1 MFTEWT
7 FDTGETSMID
17 WKSIKELHAT
27 KSLEKIIGSWYGLDI
42 LFADAQGR
50 VQFIQNAD
58 YSFKSPFFKLQMS
71 QSFGHDWL
79 EADVEKVFEFFNSS
93 DEISHEFNAFFP
105 GTHGFA
111 RKVVVDGENCGAI
124 IAYPY
129 FKETSTS
136 DELAKVVSKMVE
148 CGINLEEAKL
158 AVSKVKKFSGQY
170 YNEMKELVGLVAEEV
185 SSFHSEIS
193 KREARIMDLNS
204 ELGNKYRYHNLIGK
218 SKKMQQVY
226 HLLSKVANSESTIM
240 IQGENGT
247 GKEMV
252 AKAIHYNS
260 PRKDAVFVA
269 VNCSAFNDNLLD
281 SELFG
286 HVKGSFTGAIK
297 DKKGVFEVANGGT
310 LFLDEIGDTSPS
322 MQVKLLRILQ
332 EGTYMPVGATT
343 PKKVSV
349 RVIAATNRNLKEMIA
364 KGEFR
369 EDLYYRINVINVA
382 LPALRERQEDIPV
395 LMDFFLQKRCE
406 ESGLPLKTFSKKC
419 LEKMLDHKWP
429 GNVREL
435 QNEVE
440 RLVVLAGDDKNIT
453 PDMLSARILESGE
466 THTHQH
472 SHSGGSFLKGVNTNG
487 SLKEALEELEI
498 LMIREGLKRCAF
510 NKSKLAKELGI
521 SRAGLIMKVDKYGL
535 DKRALKRAAGE

>member
-1 MFTEWT
+1 
-7 FDTGETSMID
+7 MID
-17 WKSIKELHAT
+17 WKSIKELHVN
-27 KSLEKIIGSWYGLDI
+27 KKLEQIIGGWYGLDI
-42 LFADAQGR
+42 FYADSQGR
-50 VQFIQNAD
+50 VMFLTQSD
-58 YSFKSPFFKLQMS
+58 YPFKSPFFKLQMS
-71 QSFGHDWL
+71 QSFGHQWL
-79 EADVEKVFEFFNSS
+79 EADVEKVFEAFNNKA
-93 DEISHEFNAFFP
+93 DHWMEWEAFFP
-105 GTHGFA
+105 KTFGYAH
-111 RKVVVDGENCGAI
+111 KVEVDGEVQGAI
-124 IAYPY
+124 FAYPY
-129 FKETSTS
+129 FKDTASSEEI
-136 DELAKVVSKMVE
+136 DRVVAKMVE
-148 CGINLEEAKL
+148 CGMADADAREAV
-158 AVSKVKKFSGQY
+158 AKVKKFSDKDF
-170 YNEMKELVGLVAEEV
+170 NKMKELVGIVADEV
-185 SSFHSEIS
+185 ATFHSEIS

-218 SKKMQQVY
+218 SKRMQQVY
-226 HLLSKVANSESTIM
+226 HLLSKVSSSESTIM

-260 PRKDAVFVA
+260 PRKDSLFMA

-310 LFLDEIGDTSPS
+310 LFLDEIGDTTPS

-343 PKKVSV
+343 PKKVNV
-349 RVIAATNRNLKEMIA
+349 RVIAATNKNLKEMIA

-395 LMDFFLQKRCE
+395 LMDFFLQKKCE
-406 ESGLPLKTFSKKC
+406 EAGLPLKAFSKKC
-419 LEKMLDHKWP
+419 LEKMMDHRWP

-440 RLVVLAGDDKNIT
+440 RAVVLAGNEKNIT
-453 PDMLSARILESGE
+453 PDMLSAQILESGE
-466 THTHQH
+466 A
-472 SHSGGSFLKGVNTNG
+472 HSGGERSSGSGFLKGVNTSG
-487 SLKEALEELEI
+487 SLKDALEELEI

-521 SRAGLIMKVDKYGL
+521 SRAGLIMKVEKYGL
-535 DKRALKRAAGE
+535 DKRAQKRAVGE

>member
-1 MFTEWT
+1 
-7 FDTGETSMID
+7 MID
-17 WKSIKELHAT
+17 WKTIKELHVN
-27 KSLEKIIGSWYGLDI
+27 KKLEQIIGGWYGLDI
-42 LFADAQGR
+42 FYADEQGR
-50 VQFIQNAD
+50 VQFLNQAD
-58 YSFKSPFFKLQMS
+58 YPYKSPFFKLQMS

-79 EADVEKVFEFFNSS
+79 ESDVEKVFETFSKSS
-93 DEISHEFNAFFP
+93 EHWVEWESFFP
-105 GTHGFA
+105 QAFGYAH
-111 RKVVVDGENCGAI
+111 KVEVDGEVHGAI
-124 IAYPY
+124 FAYPY
-129 FKETSTS
+129 FKDTATTE
-136 DELAKVVSKMVE
+136 DMDKVVQKLCECGVPEVDAKNAVSKM
-148 CGINLEEAKL
+148 
-158 AVSKVKKFSGQY
+158 KKFS
-170 YNEMKELVGLVAEEV
+170 EKDFTKMRELVGIVADEV
-185 SSFHSEIS
+185 STFHSEIS
-193 KREARIMDLNS
+193 KRESRIMDLNS

-226 HLLSKVANSESTIM
+226 HLLSKVSNSESTIL

-260 PRKDAVFVA
+260 TRKDSLFMA

-343 PKKVSV
+343 PKKVNV
-349 RVIAATNRNLKEMIA
+349 RVIAATNKPLKEMIA

-382 LPALRERQEDIPV
+382 LPSLRERQEDIPI
-395 LMDFFLQKRCE
+395 LMDFFIQKRCE
-406 ESGLPLKTFSKKC
+406 EAGLPLKTFSKKC
-419 LEKMLDHKWP
+419 LEKMLDHAWP

-440 RLVVLAGDDKNIT
+440 RLVVLAGEDKNIT
-453 PDMLSARILESGE
+453 PDMLSARILEAGE
-466 THTHQH
+466 TH
-472 SHSGGSFLKGVNTNG
+472 SHGSSSAGGSFLKGVNTNG
-487 SLKEALEELEI
+487 SLKDALEELEI

-521 SRAGLIMKVDKYGL
+521 SRAGLIMKVEKYGL
-535 DKRALKRAAGE
+535 DKRAQKRAAGE

>member
-1 MFTEWT
+1 
-7 FDTGETSMID
+7 MID
-17 WKSIKELHAT
+17 WKSIKDLHTT
-27 KSLEKIIGSWYGLDI
+27 KSLEKIVGNWYGLDV
-42 LFADAQGR
+42 LYVDTQGR
-50 VQFIQNAD
+50 VQFVQEPG
-58 YSFKSPFFKLQMS
+58 YTFKSPFLKLQMTH
-71 QSFGHDWL
+71 SFGHDWL
-79 EADVEKVFEFFNSS
+79 ESDIEKVFEVYNSTNEES
-93 DEISHEFNAFFP
+93 FEFQAFFP
-105 GTHGFA
+105 GTYGYSH
-111 RKVVVDGENCGAI
+111 KVVVDGEFCGVV

-129 FKETSTS
+129 FKDTTTSEEQDS
-136 DELAKVVSKMVE
+136 VVQKMVE
-148 CGINLEEAKL
+148 CGIGQEDAKS
-158 AVSKVKKFSGQY
+158 AISKVKKFSGRFY
-170 YNEMKELVGLVAEEV
+170 TEMKELLYIVADEVGT
-185 SSFHSEIS
+185 FHQEIS

-226 HLLSKVANSESTIM
+226 HLLSKVSNSESTIL

-260 PRKDAVFVA
+260 PRKDAVFMA

-286 HVKGSFTGAIK
+286 HVKGAFTGAIK

-310 LFLDEIGDTSPS
+310 LFLDEIGDTTPS

-332 EGTYMPVGATT
+332 EGTYMQVGATA
-343 PKKVSV
+343 PKKVNV
-349 RVIAATNRNLKEMIA
+349 RVVAATNKNLKEMIA

-382 LPALRERQEDIPV
+382 LPSLRERQEDIPV
-395 LMDFFLQKRCE
+395 LMDFFLQKKCE
-406 ESGLPLKTFSKKC
+406 EAGMPLKSFSKKC
-419 LEKMLDHKWP
+419 LEKMLDHTWP

-440 RLVVLAGDDKNIT
+440 RLVVLAGEEKNIT
-453 PDMLSARILESGE
+453 PDMLSARIFESAEANHG
-466 THTHQH
+466 
-472 SHSGGSFLKGVNTNG
+472 SGSQGGASGFLKGVNTNG
-487 SLKEALEELEI
+487 SLKDALEELEI
-498 LMIREGLKRCAF
+498 LMIREGLKRTGF

-521 SRAGLIMKVDKYGL
+521 SRAGLIMKVEKYGL
-535 DKRALKRAAGE
+535 DKRAQKRAAGE

>member
-1 MFTEWT
+1 
-7 FDTGETSMID
+7 MID
-17 WKSIKELHAT
+17 WKSIKDLHTT
-27 KSLEKIIGSWYGLDI
+27 KSLEKIIGNWYGLDV
-42 LFADAQGR
+42 FYVDAHGKTQSLQEPGY
-50 VQFIQNAD
+50 V
-58 YSFKSPFFKLQMS
+58 YKSPFLKLQMTH
-71 QSFGHDWL
+71 SFGHDWL
-79 EADVEKVFEFFNSS
+79 EADVEKVVEFFNSS
-93 DEISHEFNAFFP
+93 SEDSFEFNAFFP
-105 GTHGFA
+105 GTYGYCH
-111 RKVVVDGENCGAI
+111 RVVVDGEFCGAV

-129 FKETSTS
+129 FKDTTSS
-136 DELAKVVSKMVE
+136 EEMEKVLHKMVE
-148 CGINLEEAKL
+148 CGIAHADAKD
-158 AVSKVKKFSGQY
+158 AISKVKKFSGKFY
-170 YNEMKELVGLVAEEV
+170 SEMKDLVYLVAEEV
-185 SSFHSEIS
+185 GTFHTEIS

-226 HLLSKVANSESTIM
+226 HLLSKVSSSESTIL

-260 PRKDAVFVA
+260 PRKDAVFMA

-343 PKKVSV
+343 PKKVNV
-349 RVIAATNRNLKEMIA
+349 RVICATNKPLKEMIA

-382 LPALRERQEDIPV
+382 LPNLRERTEDIPV

-406 ESGLPLKTFSKKC
+406 EAGVPLKTFSKKC
-419 LEKMLDHKWP
+419 LEKLLDHTWP

-440 RLVVLAGDDKNIT
+440 RLVVIAGEEKVIT
-453 PDMLSARILESGE
+453 PDMLSARILEHGDSG
-466 THTHQH
+466 HAP
-472 SHSGGSFLKGVNTNG
+472 SHGGSSFLKGVNTNG
-487 SLKEALEELEI
+487 SLKDALEELEI

-535 DKRALKRAAGE
+535 DKRAQKKAAGE

>member
-1 MFTEWT
+1 
-7 FDTGETSMID
+7 MID
-17 WKSIKELHAT
+17 WKAIKDLHTT
-27 KSLEKIIGSWYGLDI
+27 KSLEKIIGNWYGLDV
-42 LFADAQGR
+42 LYVDTQGR
-50 VQFIQNAD
+50 VQFVQEPG
-58 YSFKSPFFKLQMS
+58 YSFKSPFFKLQMTH
-71 QSFGHDWL
+71 SFGHDWL
-79 EADVEKVFEFFNSS
+79 EADIEKVFEFFNGSS
-93 DEISHEFNAFFP
+93 EMSYEFNAFFP
-105 GTHGFA
+105 GTYGYSH
-111 RKVVVDGENCGAI
+111 KVMVDDEFCGVV

-129 FKETSTS
+129 FKDTSTS
-136 DELAKVVSKMVE
+136 EEMEAVVQKMAE
-148 CGINLEEAKL
+148 CGIAQADAKD
-158 AVSKVKKFSGQY
+158 AVAKIKKFSGRFY
-170 YNEMKELVGLVAEEV
+170 SEMKELVYIVADEV
-185 SSFHSEIS
+185 GTFHQEIS
-193 KREARIMDLNS
+193 KRESRIMDLNS

-218 SKKMQQVY
+218 SKKMQMVY
-226 HLLSKVANSESTIM
+226 HLLSKVSNSESTIL

-260 PRKDAVFVA
+260 PRKDAVFMA

-286 HVKGSFTGAIK
+286 HVKGAFTGAIK

-332 EGTYMPVGATT
+332 EGTFMPVGATT
-343 PKKVSV
+343 PKKVNV
-349 RVIAATNRNLKEMIA
+349 RVVAATNKNLKEMIA

-406 ESGLPLKTFSKKC
+406 ESGYPLKTFSKKC
-419 LEKMLDHKWP
+419 LEKMLDYHWP

-440 RLVVLAGDDKNIT
+440 RLVVLAGEDKNIT
-453 PDMLSARILESGE
+453 PDMLSSRILESGE
-466 THTHQH
+466 SHSHSH
-472 SHSGGSFLKGVNTNG
+472 SHSGGSVLKGVNTNG
-487 SLKEALEELEI
+487 SLKDALEELEI
-498 LMIREGLKRCAF
+498 LMIREGLKRCGF

-521 SRAGLIMKVDKYGL
+521 SRAGLIMKVEKYGL
-535 DKRALKRAAGE
+535 DKRAQKKAVGE

>member
-1 MFTEWT
+1 
-7 FDTGETSMID
+7 
-17 WKSIKELHAT
+17 
-27 KSLEKIIGSWYGLDI
+27 
-42 LFADAQGR
+42 
-50 VQFIQNAD
+50 
-58 YSFKSPFFKLQMS
+58 
-71 QSFGHDWL
+71 
-79 EADVEKVFEFFNSS
+79 
-93 DEISHEFNAFFP
+93 
-105 GTHGFA
+105 
-111 RKVVVDGENCGAI
+111 
-124 IAYPY
+124 
-129 FKETSTS
+129 
-136 DELAKVVSKMVE
+136 
-148 CGINLEEAKL
+148 
-158 AVSKVKKFSGQY
+158 
-170 YNEMKELVGLVAEEV
+170 
-185 SSFHSEIS
+185 
-193 KREARIMDLNS
+193 MDLNS

-226 HLLSKVANSESTIM
+226 HLLSKVSSSESTIL

-260 PRKDAVFVA
+260 PRKDAVFMA

-286 HVKGSFTGAIK
+286 HVKGAFTGAIK

-343 PKKVSV
+343 PKKVNV
-349 RVIAATNRNLKEMIA
+349 RVVAATNKPLKEMIA

-382 LPALRERQEDIPV
+382 LPSLKERQEDIPI
-395 LMDFFLQKRCE
+395 LMDFFIQKRCE

-419 LEKMLDHKWP
+419 LEKMLDHTWP

-440 RLVVLAGDDKNIT
+440 RLVVLAGDDKVIT
-453 PDMLSARILESGE
+453 PDMLSSRILESTDGHHGS
-466 THTHQH
+466 TG
-472 SHSGGSFLKGVNTNG
+472 GGSGFLKGVSTTG

-498 LMIREGLKRCAF
+498 LMIREGLKRCGF

-521 SRAGLIMKVDKYGL
+521 SRAGLIMKVEKYGL
-535 DKRALKRAAGE
+535 DKRAQKRAAGE

>member
-1 MFTEWT
+1 
-7 FDTGETSMID
+7 MID
-17 WKSIKELHAT
+17 WKSIKDLHVN
-27 KSLEKIIGSWYGLDI
+27 KKLEHIIGSWYGLDV
-42 LFADAQGR
+42 FYADEQGR
-50 VQFIQNAD
+50 VQFVGQPE
-58 YSFKSPFFKLQMS
+58 YPYKSPFFRLQMTH
-71 QSFGHDWL
+71 SFGHEWL
-79 EADVEKVFEFFNSS
+79 ESDVEKVFEAFGNS
-93 DEISHEFNAFFP
+93 DEQWMEFESFFP
-105 GTHGFA
+105 QLFGYAH
-111 RKVVVDGENCGAI
+111 KVVVDGEVHGAI
-124 IAYPY
+124 FVYPY
-129 FKETSTS
+129 FKETCSS
-136 DELAKVVSKMVE
+136 EDVDKVVAKMRE
-148 CGINLEEAKL
+148 CGVTEGDAREAVGKI
-158 AVSKVKKFSGQY
+158 KKFSGRY
-170 YNEMKELVGLVAEEV
+170 FTEMKELVSIIADEV
-185 SSFHSEIS
+185 STFHLEIS

-226 HLLSKVANSESTIM
+226 HLLSKVASSESTIL

-260 PRKDAVFVA
+260 PRKDAVFMA

-286 HVKGSFTGAIK
+286 HVKGSFTGAVK

-343 PKKVSV
+343 PKKVNV
-349 RVIAATNRNLKEMIA
+349 RVIAATNKPLKEMIA

-382 LPALRERQEDIPV
+382 LPSLRERQEDIPI
-395 LMDFFLQKRCE
+395 LMDFFIQKRCE
-406 ESGLPLKTFSKKC
+406 EAGQPLKTFSKKC
-419 LEKMLDHKWP
+419 LEKMLDHAWP

-440 RLVVLAGDDKNIT
+440 RLVVLAGEDKVIT

-466 THTHQH
+466 QGHAHHGGGTV
-472 SHSGGSFLKGVNTNG
+472 GSFLKGVNTNG

-521 SRAGLIMKVDKYGL
+521 SRAGLIMKVEKYGL
-535 DKRALKRAAGE
+535 DKRAQKRAAGE

>member
-1 MFTEWT
+1 
-7 FDTGETSMID
+7 MID
-17 WKSIKELHAT
+17 WKSIKELHVN
-27 KSLEKIIGSWYGLDI
+27 KKLEHIISTWYGLDI
-42 LFADAQGR
+42 FYADELGR
-50 VQFIQNAD
+50 VQFVQQPD
-58 YSFKSPFFKLQMS
+58 YHFKSPFFKIQMS

-79 EADVEKVFEFFNSS
+79 EADVEKAFELFRDS
-93 DEISHEFNAFFP
+93 EEPWIEFESFFP
-105 GTHGFA
+105 QLFCFA
-111 RKVVVDGENCGAI
+111 HKVVVDGEIHGAI
-124 IAYPY
+124 FGYPY
-129 FKETSTS
+129 LKETSTS
-136 DELAKVVSKMVE
+136 EDFEKIIHKMKE
-148 CGINLEEAKL
+148 CGVTEDDART
-158 AVSKVKKFSGQY
+158 ACSKVKKFS
-170 YNEMKELVGLVAEEV
+170 ERDFLKMKELVNIVAEEV
-185 SSFHSEIS
+185 GTFHSEIS

-218 SKKMQQVY
+218 SKKMQMVY
-226 HLLSKVANSESTIM
+226 HLLSKVSNSESTIL

-260 PRKDAVFVA
+260 TRKDALFMA

-286 HVKGSFTGAIK
+286 HVKGAFTGAIK

-349 RVIAATNRNLKEMIA
+349 RVLAATNKNLKEMIA

-369 EDLYYRINVINVA
+369 EDLYYRINVINIA
-382 LPALRERQEDIPV
+382 IPSLRERQEDIPV
-395 LMDFFLQKRCE
+395 LMDYFIQKRCE
-406 ESGLPLKTFSKKC
+406 ESGFPLKSFSKKC
-419 LEKMLDHKWP
+419 MEKMLDYHWP

-440 RLVVLAGDDKNIT
+440 RLVVLAGEDKNIT
-453 PDMLSARILESGE
+453 PDMLSSRILEAGE
-466 THTHQH
+466 SHHH
-472 SHSGGSFLKGVNTNG
+472 SFSGGSGAPLKGINTSG
-487 SLKEALEELEI
+487 SLKDALEELEI
-498 LMIREGLKRCAF
+498 LMIREGLKRCGF

-521 SRAGLIMKVDKYGL
+521 SRAGLIMKVEKYGL
-535 DKRALKRAAGE
+535 DKRAQKRAVGE

>member
-1 MFTEWT
+1 
-7 FDTGETSMID
+7 MID
-17 WKSIKELHAT
+17 WKAIKELHTT
-27 KSLEKIIGSWYGLDI
+27 KSLEKIVGNWYGLDV
-42 LFADAQGR
+42 LYVDTQGR
-50 VQFIQNAD
+50 VQFVQDPN
-58 YSFKSPFFKLQMS
+58 YSFKSPFLKLQMTH
-71 QSFGHDWL
+71 SFGHDWL
-79 EADVEKVFEFFNSS
+79 DADVEKVFEFFNSS
-93 DEISHEFNAFFP
+93 NEETYEFGAYFP
-105 GTHGFA
+105 GTFGYSH
-111 RKVVVDGENCGAI
+111 KVVVDGEFCGAV

-129 FKETSTS
+129 FKDTSTS
-136 DELAKVVSKMVE
+136 EELEAVVGKMVE
-148 CGINLEEAKL
+148 CGISPDDAKF
-158 AVSKVKKFSGQY
+158 AISKVKKFSGRFY
-170 YNEMKELVGLVAEEV
+170 SEMKDLVAIVADEV
-185 SSFHSEIS
+185 GTFHYEIS
-193 KREARIMDLNS
+193 KRESRIMDLNS
-204 ELGNKYRYHNLIGK
+204 EIGNKYRYHNLIGK

-226 HLLSKVANSESTIM
+226 HLLSKVSNSESTIM

-260 PRKDAVFVA
+260 PRKDAVFMA

-286 HVKGSFTGAIK
+286 HVKGAFTGAIK

-332 EGTYMPVGATT
+332 EGTYLPVGATT
-343 PKKVSV
+343 PRKVNV
-349 RVIAATNRNLKEMIA
+349 RVIAATNKNLKEMIA

-382 LPALRERQEDIPV
+382 LPSLRERAEDIPV
-395 LMDFFLQKRCE
+395 LIDYFMQKRCE
-406 ESGLPLKTFSKKC
+406 EAGLPLKSLSKKA
-419 LEKMLDHKWP
+419 LEKMLDHSWP

-440 RLVVLAGDDKNIT
+440 RLVVLAGEDKTIT

-466 THTHQH
+466 SNGH
-472 SHSGGSFLKGVNTNG
+472 SHHGGGGGLKGVNTNG
-487 SLKEALEELEI
+487 SLKDALEELEI
-498 LMIREGLKRCAF
+498 LMIREGLKRCGF

-521 SRAGLIMKVDKYGL
+521 SRAGLIMKVEKYGL
-535 DKRALKRAAGE
+535 DKRAQKKAVGE

>member
-1 MFTEWT
+1 
-7 FDTGETSMID
+7 MID
-17 WKSIKELHAT
+17 WKSIKDLHTT
-27 KSLEKIIGSWYGLDI
+27 KSLEKIVGNWYGLDV
-42 LFADAQGR
+42 LYVDSQGR
-50 VQFIQNAD
+50 VQFLQD
-58 YSFKSPFFKLQMS
+58 QGYSFKSPFLKLQMTH
-71 QSFGHDWL
+71 SFGHDWL
-79 EADVEKVFEFFNSS
+79 ESDIEKVFEFYNSGNEES
-93 DEISHEFNAFFP
+93 YEFSAFFP
-105 GTHGFA
+105 GTYGYSH
-111 RKVVVDGENCGAI
+111 KVVVDGEFCGVVV
-124 IAYPY
+124 AYPY
-129 FKETSTS
+129 FKDTTTS
-136 DELAKVVSKMVE
+136 EEQEAVVQKMIE
-148 CGINLEEAKL
+148 CGIGQEDAKS
-158 AVSKVKKFSGQY
+158 AISKVKKFSGRFY
-170 YNEMKELVGLVAEEV
+170 TEMKELLYIVADEVGT
-185 SSFHSEIS
+185 FHQEIS

-226 HLLSKVANSESTIM
+226 HLLSKVSNSESTIL

-252 AKAIHYNS
+252 AKAVHYNS
-260 PRKDAVFVA
+260 SRKDAVFMA

-343 PKKVSV
+343 PRKVNV
-349 RVIAATNRNLKEMIA
+349 RVLAATNKNLKEMIA

-382 LPALRERQEDIPV
+382 IPSLRERQEDIPV
-395 LMDFFLQKRCE
+395 LMDFFLQKKCE
-406 ESGLPLKTFSKKC
+406 EAGMPLKSFSKKC
-419 LEKMLDHKWP
+419 LEKMLDHTWP

-440 RLVVLAGDDKNIT
+440 RLVVLAGEEKNIT
-453 PDMLSARILESGE
+453 PDMLSARIFESAE
-466 THTHQH
+466 AN
-472 SHSGGSFLKGVNTNG
+472 SGHAGPSGVLKGVNTNG
-487 SLKEALEELEI
+487 SLKDALEELEI
-498 LMIREGLKRCAF
+498 LMIREGLKRTGF

-535 DKRALKRAAGE
+535 DKRAQKRAVGE

>member
-1 MFTEWT
+1 
-7 FDTGETSMID
+7 MID
-17 WKSIKELHAT
+17 WKSIKELHAS
-27 KSLEKIIGSWYGLDI
+27 KSLEKIIGNWYGLDV
-42 LFADAQGR
+42 LYVDEQGR
-50 VQFIQNAD
+50 VQFIQD
-58 YSFKSPFFKLQMS
+58 PEYPFKSSFLKLQMS
-71 QSFGHDWL
+71 HSYGRDWL
-79 EADVEKVFEFFNSS
+79 EADVEKVFEG
-93 DEISHEFNAFFP
+93 FNASVEPSLEFSTFFP
-105 GTHGFA
+105 GTFGFA
-111 RKVVVDGENCGAI
+111 HKVLVDGDFQGAVF
-124 IAYPY
+124 AYPY
-129 FKETSTS
+129 FKDTSTTE
-136 DELAKVVSKMVE
+136 DIAKVVQKMVE
-148 CGINLEEAKL
+148 CGISEVDAK
-158 AVSKVKKFSGQY
+158 ASVEKVKKFSGRHY
-170 YNEMKELVGLVAEEV
+170 SEMKELVAIMADEV
-185 SSFHSEIS
+185 GTFHSEIS

-204 ELGNKYRYHNLIGK
+204 EIGNKYRYHNLIGK

-226 HLLSKVANSESTIM
+226 HLLSKVSNSESTIL

-260 PRKDAVFVA
+260 TRKDAVFMA

-286 HVKGSFTGAIK
+286 HVKGSFTGAVK

-343 PKKVSV
+343 PKKVNV
-349 RVIAATNRNLKEMIA
+349 RVIAATNKPLKEMIA

-382 LPALRERQEDIPV
+382 LPSLRERQEDIPV
-395 LMDFFLQKRCE
+395 LMDFFLQKKCE
-406 ESGLPLKTFSKKC
+406 EAGMPLKTFSKKC
-419 LEKMLDHKWP
+419 LEKMLDHTWP

-440 RLVVLAGDDKNIT
+440 RLVVLAGEEKTIT
-453 PDMLSARILESGE
+453 PDMLSSRILESSE
-466 THTHQH
+466 
-472 SHSGGSFLKGVNTNG
+472 SHGGGSGHGSGALKGVNTNG
-487 SLKEALEELEI
+487 SLKDALEELEI
-498 LMIREGLKRCAF
+498 LMIREGLKRCGF

-521 SRAGLIMKVDKYGL
+521 SRAGLIMKVEKYGL
-535 DKRALKRAAGE
+535 DKRAQKRAAGE

>member
-1 MFTEWT
+1 
-7 FDTGETSMID
+7 MID
-17 WKSIKELHAT
+17 WKSIKELHVN
-27 KSLEKIIGSWYGLDI
+27 KKLQQIIGSWYGLDI
-42 LFADAQGR
+42 FYADEQGR
-50 VQFIQNAD
+50 VQFITQPD
-58 YSFKSPFFKLQMS
+58 YPYKSPFFKLQMS
-71 QSFGHDWL
+71 QGFGHDWV
-79 EADVEKVFEFFNSS
+79 ENDVEKVFETFSES
-93 DEISHEFNAFFP
+93 DENWVEFESFFP
-105 GTHGFA
+105 HTFGYAH
-111 RKVVVDGENCGAI
+111 KVVVDGELQGAI
-124 IAYPY
+124 FAYPY
-129 FKETSTS
+129 FKDSCTTE
-136 DELAKVVSKMVE
+136 EVEQVVQKMVE
-148 CGINLEEAKL
+148 CGVSEIDAR
-158 AVSKVKKFSGQY
+158 ATASKVKRFSEKDF
-170 YNEMKELVGLVAEEV
+170 NNMKELVGIVADEV
-185 SSFHSEIS
+185 VTFHSEIS

-226 HLLSKVANSESTIM
+226 HLLSKVSNSESSIL

-260 PRKDAVFVA
+260 PRKDAVFMA

-286 HVKGSFTGAIK
+286 HVKGAFTGAVK
-297 DKKGVFEVANGGT
+297 DKKGVFEVTNGGT

-332 EGTYMPVGATT
+332 EGTYLPVGATT
-343 PKKVSV
+343 PRKVNV
-349 RVIAATNRNLKEMIA
+349 RIVAATNRNLKEMIA

-395 LMDFFLQKRCE
+395 LMDFFLQKKCE
-406 ESGLPLKTFSKKC
+406 EAGLPLKTFSKKC
-419 LEKMLDHKWP
+419 LEKMLDHTWP

-440 RLVVLAGDDKNIT
+440 RLVVLAGEEKNIT
-453 PDMLSARILESGE
+453 PDMLSSRIFESSE
-466 THTHQH
+466 SHQ
-472 SHSGGSFLKGVNTNG
+472 GGSSAVRGVNTTG

-498 LMIREGLKRCAF
+498 LMIREGLKRTGF

-521 SRAGLIMKVDKYGL
+521 SRAGLIMKVEKYGL
-535 DKRALKRAAGE
+535 DKRAQKRAAGE

>member
-1 MFTEWT
+1 
-7 FDTGETSMID
+7 MID
-17 WKSIKELHAT
+17 WKAIKDLHTT
-27 KSLEKIIGSWYGLDI
+27 KSLEKIIGNWYGLDV
-42 LFADAQGR
+42 LYVDTQGR
-50 VQFIQNAD
+50 VQFIQD
-58 YSFKSPFFKLQMS
+58 PSYSFKSPFLKLQMTH
-71 QSFGHDWL
+71 SFGHDWL
-79 EADVEKVFEFFNSS
+79 EADIEKVFEHFNGSS
-93 DEISHEFNAFFP
+93 EDSFEFNAFFP
-105 GTHGFA
+105 GTYGYSHRVTVEGEFCG
-111 RKVVVDGENCGAI
+111 VV

-129 FKETSTS
+129 FKETTTTEEM
-136 DELAKVVSKMVE
+136 DGVVHKMVE
-148 CGINLEEAKL
+148 CGISEEDAKF
-158 AVSKVKKFSGQY
+158 AISKVKKFSGRFY
-170 YNEMKELVGLVAEEV
+170 SEMKELLHIVSDEVGT
-185 SSFHSEIS
+185 FHQEIS
-193 KREARIMDLNS
+193 KRETRIMELNS
-204 ELGNKYRYHNLIGK
+204 EIGNKYRYHNLIGK
-218 SKKMQQVY
+218 SKRMQQVY
-226 HLLSKVANSESTIM
+226 HLLSKVSNSESTIL

-260 PRKDAVFVA
+260 PRKDAVFMA

-286 HVKGSFTGAIK
+286 HVKGAFTGAIK

-332 EGTYMPVGATT
+332 EGTYMPVGATQ
-343 PKKVSV
+343 PKKVNV
-349 RVIAATNRNLKEMIA
+349 RVICATNKNLKEMIA

-382 LPALRERQEDIPV
+382 LPSLRERQEDIPV
-395 LMDFFLQKRCE
+395 LMDYFIQKRCE
-406 ESGLPLKTFSKKC
+406 EAGLPLKTFSKKC
-419 LEKMLDHKWP
+419 LEKMLDHTWP

-440 RLVVLAGDDKNIT
+440 RLVVLAGDDKVIT

-466 THTHQH
+466 SH
-472 SHSGGSFLKGVNTNG
+472 SHSHSTGGSVLKGVNTNG
-487 SLKEALEELEI
+487 SLKDALEELEI
-498 LMIREGLKRCAF
+498 LMIREGLKRTGF

-535 DKRALKRAAGE
+535 DKRAQAKKAAGE

>member
-1 MFTEWT
+1 
-7 FDTGETSMID
+7 MID
-17 WKSIKELHAT
+17 WKSIKDLHTT
-27 KSLEKIIGSWYGLDI
+27 KSLEKIVGNWYGLDV
-42 LFADAQGR
+42 LYVDTQGR
-50 VQFIQNAD
+50 VQFLQD
-58 YSFKSPFFKLQMS
+58 PGYQFKSPFLKLQMTH
-71 QSFGHDWL
+71 SFGHDWL
-79 EADVEKVFEFFNSS
+79 ESDIEKVFDFYNSHNEDSYEF
-93 DEISHEFNAFFP
+93 EAFFP
-105 GTHGFA
+105 GTYGYSH
-111 RKVVVDGENCGAI
+111 KVMVDGEFCGVVV
-124 IAYPY
+124 AYPY
-129 FKETSTS
+129 FKDTTTS
-136 DELAKVVSKMVE
+136 EEQEAVVQKMVE
-148 CGINLEEAKL
+148 CGIGQEDAKQ
-158 AVSKVKKFSGQY
+158 AISKVKKFSGRFY
-170 YNEMKELVGLVAEEV
+170 SEMKELLYIVSDEVGT
-185 SSFHSEIS
+185 FHQEIS

-226 HLLSKVANSESTIM
+226 HLLSKVSGSESTIL

-260 PRKDAVFVA
+260 PRKDAVFMA

-343 PKKVSV
+343 PKKVNV
-349 RVIAATNRNLKEMIA
+349 RVVCATNKNLKEMIA

-382 LPALRERQEDIPV
+382 LPSLRERQEDIPV
-395 LMDFFLQKRCE
+395 LMDFFIQKKCE
-406 ESGLPLKTFSKKC
+406 EAGMPLKTFSKKC
-419 LEKMLDHKWP
+419 LEKMMDHTWP

-440 RLVVLAGDDKNIT
+440 RLVVLAGDEKNIT
-453 PDMLSARILESGE
+453 PDMLSSRIFESLDGVAG
-466 THTHQH
+466 HAGP
-472 SHSGGSFLKGVNTNG
+472 SGVLKGVNTNG
-487 SLKEALEELEI
+487 SLKDALEELEI
-498 LMIREGLKRCAF
+498 LMIREGLKRTGF

-521 SRAGLIMKVDKYGL
+521 SRAGLIMKVEKYGL
-535 DKRALKRAAGE
+535 DKRAQKRAAGE

>member
-1 MFTEWT
+1 
-7 FDTGETSMID
+7 MID
-17 WKSIKELHAT
+17 WKAIKDLHTT
-27 KSLEKIIGSWYGLDI
+27 KSLEKIIGSWYGLDV
-42 LFADAQGR
+42 LYVDTQGR
-50 VQFIQNAD
+50 VQFIQEPG
-58 YSFKSPFFKLQMS
+58 YSFKSSFLKLQMS
-71 QSFGHDWL
+71 HSFGQEWL
-79 EADVEKVFEFFNSS
+79 EADVEKIFEFFNSS
-93 DEISHEFNAFFP
+93 NDESYEFDAFFP
-105 GTHGFA
+105 GTHGFSQ
-111 RKVVVDGENCGAI
+111 KVVVDGEFCGAV

-129 FKETSTS
+129 FKDTSTS
-136 DELAKVVSKMVE
+136 EELEKVVHKMIE
-148 CGINLEEAKL
+148 CGISQDDARF
-158 AVSKVKKFSGQY
+158 AITKVKKFSGRFY
-170 YNEMKELVGLVAEEV
+170 TEMKELVGIVADEV
-185 SSFHSEIS
+185 ATFHLEIS

-226 HLLSKVANSESTIM
+226 HLLSKVSNSESTIM

-260 PRKDAVFVA
+260 PRKDAVFMA

-286 HVKGSFTGAIK
+286 HVKGAFTGAIK

-343 PKKVSV
+343 PRKVNV
-349 RVIAATNRNLKEMIA
+349 RVIAATNKNLKEMIA

-382 LPALRERQEDIPV
+382 LPSLRERQEDIPV
-395 LMDFFLQKRCE
+395 LIEYFLQKRCE
-406 ESGLPLKTFSKKC
+406 EAGLPLKTFSKKC
-419 LEKMLDHKWP
+419 LEKMIDHTWP

-440 RLVVLAGDDKNIT
+440 RLVVIAGEDKTIS
-453 PDMLSARILESGE
+453 PDMLSTRILDHGESRNNG
-466 THTHQH
+466 Q
-472 SHSGGSFLKGVNTNG
+472 SQGGGHLKGVNTTG
-487 SLKEALEELEI
+487 SLKVALEELEI
-498 LMIREGLKRCAF
+498 LMIREGLKRTGF

>member
-1 MFTEWT
+1 
-7 FDTGETSMID
+7 MID
-17 WKSIKELHAT
+17 WKSIKELHVN
-27 KSLEKIIGSWYGLDI
+27 KKLEHIIGTWYGVDV
-42 LFADAQGR
+42 FYADGQGR
-50 VQFIQNAD
+50 VQFVGQGD
-58 YSFKSPFFKLQMS
+58 YPYKSPFFKLQMN
-71 QSFGHDWL
+71 QAFGHEWL
-79 EADVEKVFEFFNSS
+79 ENDVEKVFEQFAASS
-93 DEISHEFNAFFP
+93 DAWVEFESFFP
-105 GTHGFA
+105 QTYGFA
-111 RKVVVDGENCGAI
+111 HRVVVDGELHGAI
-124 IAYPY
+124 FAYPY
-129 FKETSTS
+129 CKETWTTN
-136 DELAKVVSKMVE
+136 DHEKVVHKMQE
-148 CGINLEEAKL
+148 CGMAEDDARAAVAKL
-158 AVSKVKKFSGQY
+158 KKFS
-170 YNEMKELVGLVAEEV
+170 ESDFTRMKELVAIVAEEI
-185 SSFHSEIS
+185 STFHAEIS
-193 KREARIMDLNS
+193 RRESRIMDLNS

-226 HLLSKVANSESTIM
+226 HLLSKVSNSESTIL

-260 PRKDAVFVA
+260 LRKDAVFMA

-286 HVKGSFTGAIK
+286 HVKGSFTGAVK

-332 EGTYMPVGATT
+332 EGTYMQVGATT
-343 PKKVSV
+343 PKKVNV
-349 RVIAATNRNLKEMIA
+349 RVIAATNKPLKEMIA

-382 LPALRERQEDIPV
+382 LPSLRERQEDIPI

-406 ESGLPLKTFSKKC
+406 EAGLPLKTFSKKC
-419 LEKMLDHKWP
+419 LEKMLDHTWP

-440 RLVVLAGDDKNIT
+440 RLVVLAGEDKVIG
-453 PDMLSARILESGE
+453 PEMLSARILESGE
-466 THTHQH
+466 GPHHAGH
-472 SHSGGSFLKGVNTNG
+472 GVAAHLKGVNTNG
-487 SLKEALEELEI
+487 SLKDALEELEI
-498 LMIREGLKRCAF
+498 LMIREGLKRCGF

-521 SRAGLIMKVDKYGL
+521 SRAGLIMKVEKYGL
-535 DKRALKRAAGE
+535 DKRAHKRAAGE